1 MEELNVQKKLD
12 VVKSELYF
20 NDSITQPNGFFGRD
34 IKGFKN
40 PTFGKKHSIESR
52 QKISES
58 LKGKKLT
65 EEYKKKISDARKKD
79 NTHRG

>member
-1 MEELNVQKKLD
+1 MSLNQNFTLMIQLHSLMV
-12 VVKSELYF
+12 
-20 NDSITQPNGFFGRD
+20 FFGRD

-40 PTFGKKHSIESR
+40 PTFGKKHSIESK